1 MGKVAGS
8 IHVLSDMQITANTTG
23 LDAYSK
29 TILRNKEVLAVILQE
44 VITEYKGY
52 SWKEAAEF
60 IEVVSMTS
68 TMEVSPSF
76 FVIRSGLP
84 SPDPAGLI
92 LLPEYLN
99 LYLPNMCRICCC
111 PDIWWWTM
119 DCRYLFGCC
128 IEIRHT
134 SILLSQNFQIIQIY
148 LMPVLLLLL

>member
-1 MGKVAGS
+1 MLYLANLF
-8 IHVLSDMQITANTTG
+8 LSKSQLQHA
-23 LDAYSK
+23 
-29 TILRNKEVLAVILQE
+29 EVLAVVLRDT
-44 VITEYKGY
+44 ITEYKGY

-119 DCRYLFGCC
+119 GCRYLFGCC